1 MSVETK
7 GIILAAGKG
16 TRLMPATLPASKPL
30 LPLYDKPMIYYPLET
45 LVRIGIKDILFIL
58 QEDDLPIFQKTFGSG
73 EDTGLNFSYKIQKVQ
88 RGISD
93 AYFIAEDYLDGASS
107 VLALSDNVFLGK
119 NFFTFAEQA
128 LNKMKQKGSAIFGL
142 PVPDPEKFGVIE
154 LDENDNIIEIIEK
167 PEHPKSNLITP
178 GMYFFDSNASEFVKS
193 LKPSARGELEITDL
207 MEIYLSQN
215 KLALQRLDET
225 IIWHDTG
232 NADALLEAAQ
242 KVKNYE
248 IDNQI
253 KIGSYEIAAYEKG
266 FIDKDQLLNIAQK
279 FSKSDY
285 GQYIKNVYL
294 GGEN

>member
-1 MSVETK
+1 MTLETK

-45 LVRIGIKDILFIL
+45 LVRIGIKDILFIV

-73 EDTGLNFSYKIQKVQ
+73 EDVGLNFSYKIQKVQ

-154 LDENDNIIEIIEK
+154 LDENDNIIGIIEK

-178 GMYFFDSNASEFVKS
+178 GMYFFDSNASELVKT

-207 MEIYLSQN
+207 IEIYLSQN

-225 IIWHDTG
+225 IVWHDTG
-232 NADALLEAAQ
+232 NADALIEAAQ

-248 IDNQI
+248 IENQI

-266 FIDKDQLLNIAQK
+266 FIDKDQLLSIAQK

-285 GQYIKNVYL
+285 GQYIKNAYL
-294 GGEN
+294 G